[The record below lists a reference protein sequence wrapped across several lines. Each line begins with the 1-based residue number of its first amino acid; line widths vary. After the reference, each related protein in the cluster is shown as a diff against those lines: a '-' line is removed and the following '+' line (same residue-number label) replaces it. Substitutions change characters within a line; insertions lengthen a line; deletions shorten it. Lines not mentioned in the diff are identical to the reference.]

1 MALRRSFKDLTEAI
15 GGAHRSTLAD
25 LLPKGLTHE
34 GVVIEQHIRE
44 GRFQRSLSLV
54 AALSGLLAGA
64 EVTYYHYRGS
74 YSQRIMYSPV
84 ILSPLLLVAGVW
96 GAFSRRAARTVLPIV
111 SVITLADGVVG
122 FFFHVRGIHRKPG
135 GWRLAVFNIVMGPPI
150 LAPLLFGI
158 GGYLGIL
165 ASLLRRED
173 APATPALAERLPALS
188 GARPAW
194 QRLLPRGVTREGLVL
209 EHRVREGRFQ
219 KQLAVAMAVSGFF
232 SGFEALYS
240 HYKNNFQYGVQWT
253 PILLTPILTLVG
265 FGTLLKGTPG
275 RWIAR
280 FLLPVVSLLA
290 LIDGMVGFFFH
301 MRGMLRRAGGLRY
314 PLYQLMYGPPAF
326 APLLFSASGFLGLL
340 ASLLR
345 RAD

>member
-1 MALRRSFKDLTEAI
+1 VALTFPSRVAKRTEQVPLAEVTEAI
-15 GGAHRSTLAD
+15 GGTHRSTLAD

-84 ILSPLLLVAGVW
+84 ILSPLLFVAGVW

-188 GARPAW
+188 GVRPVW
-194 QRLLPRGVTREGLVL
+194 QRLLPRGVTLEGLVL
-209 EHRVREGRFQ
+209 EHRVREGLYWPFSSSVRRDGDR
-219 KQLAVAMAVSGFF
+219 VS
-232 SGFEALYS
+232 
-240 HYKNNFQYGVQWT
+240 
-253 PILLTPILTLVG
+253 
-265 FGTLLKGTPG
+265 
-275 RWIAR
+275 
-280 FLLPVVSLLA
+280 
-290 LIDGMVGFFFH
+290 M
-301 MRGMLRRAGGLRY
+301 
-314 PLYQLMYGPPAF
+314 
-326 APLLFSASGFLGLL
+326 
-340 ASLLR
+340 
-345 RAD
+345 